1 MRFVG
6 GFSLGLLVYR
16 IEGVGVRPSI
26 CTFFNFYATLDSTC
40 AFSISGP
47 WIFFLSYVRKYSCFR
62 STGYSILLM
71 YVRITY
77 LHTYSY
83 VRCFILHFYIGFH
96 VCIFDFWALD
106 ILLLYLHRYS
116 CLCSAGYSILLMYI
130 CMYYVPTYLQY
141 VHCFILHFYI
151 GFHMC
156 IFDLWALDI
165 LLTYLHMYSCSR
177 SPGYLILLMYT
188 CNFCNVIACFTLN
201 RYFKVYKH

>member
-16 IEGVGVRPSI
+16 IEGVGVHPSI

-96 VCIFDFWALD
+96 VCIFD
-106 ILLLYLHRYS
+106 
-116 CLCSAGYSILLMYI
+116 
-130 CMYYVPTYLQY
+130 
-141 VHCFILHFYI
+141 
-151 GFHMC
+151 
-156 IFDLWALDI
+156 LWALDI
-165 LLTYLHMYSCSR
+165 LLTYLRMYSCLR
-177 SPGYLILLMYT
+177 GPGYSILLTYER
-188 CNFCNVIACFTLN
+188 NFCNVIETVKMPHQNELYSTTTKSLN
-201 RYFKVYKH
+201 FNILQVVIFLCTHISI